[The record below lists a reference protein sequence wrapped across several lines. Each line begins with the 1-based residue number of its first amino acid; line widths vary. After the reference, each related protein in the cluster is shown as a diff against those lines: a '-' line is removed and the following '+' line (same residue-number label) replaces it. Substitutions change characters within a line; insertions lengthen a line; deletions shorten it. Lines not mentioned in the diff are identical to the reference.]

1 MQKNST
7 SADELAKDLSQFIPV
22 TQIFRDEPMAQHCT
36 FRTGGN
42 ADLFIR
48 VNRTEELRSA
58 LSVLRQAGEPYF
70 LLGRGSNVLV
80 SDSGYRGA
88 IVTMVPETGKDNGF
102 SRIEVLE
109 DTAEQQEPGG
119 GCGSIPLRTVL
130 CGKGSFPHRP

>member
-58 LSVLRQAGEPYF
+58 LSVLRQAGP
-70 LLGRGSNVLV
+70 GSHCHNGSGNREGQRVLA
-80 SDSGYRGA
+80 D
-88 IVTMVPETGKDNGF
+88 
-102 SRIEVLE
+102 
-109 DTAEQQEPGG
+109 
-119 GCGSIPLRTVL
+119 
-130 CGKGSFPHRP
+130 